1 MLALSPKSVS
11 AAPRL
16 RLIDAG
22 DPQRAEVEAFIHR
35 VYAERFGADVHRF
48 APQLVVL
55 EDDSG
60 IQAAVGF
67 RPAEAATLFL
77 ERYLPAPVEELLGVP
92 RQRIVEVGQLAAARA
107 GEGRRLIL
115 LMGPLL
121 VQQGFD
127 WVVSTLTAELRQLF
141 LRLGVAPLALGVAD
155 PDRLGADAAAWGSYY
170 EHRPVVLAGQL
181 DAALQALARR
191 RSAA

>member
-1 MLALSPKSVS
+1 MLALSPESVS

-16 RLIDAG
+16 RLVDAG
-22 DPQRAEVEAFIHR
+22 DPQRAEVQAFIHG
-35 VYAERFGADVHRF
+35 VYAERFGADVHSF

-55 EDDSG
+55 EDASG

-67 RPAEAATLFL
+67 RPAEAAPLFL
-77 ERYLPAPVEELLGVP
+77 ERYLPAPVEQLLGVP
-92 RQRIVEVGQLAAARA
+92 RQHIVEVGHLAAARA

-121 VQQGFD
+121 AQQGFN

-155 PDRLGADAAAWGSYY
+155 PDRLGGDAAAWGSYY